1 MFPIL
6 KSRYIM
12 RKILFLTGI
21 LFVAGIAGACHDSE
35 SASGRP
41 DGIEVGF
48 ALRGVG
54 ISASVQPQVRPDS
67 RAAAESLS
75 AGSTVRVAAYKRRAS
90 GATADIAQDTYV
102 SEAVYEVQEDGSLKP
117 CAVDSE
123 GKVTSSAGDAMRLS
137 AGAYDFYALT
147 PALPFAD
154 DHRSVSVEHGTD
166 YACSL
171 TAACQVAP
179 QSGASSQTVA
189 LSMLERKCSRLYF
202 TISRKAENVTKAVI
216 KKVELSEITLSPV
229 SAVVCEALP
238 TDVGGGTYDFPAST
252 FAPGG
257 QPYEYTVADEVLPKA
272 DAPFGL
278 AMQVVFNSATEAT
291 DLDAQ
296 VSAMAFAPGLRYTF
310 DVSLQGGFVLLTLQI
325 TPWNTDAVWDTSLGD
340 QPHFSV
346 VVGSWEISGWTT
358 DVGGYFTPQIKPDSW
373 TENKDW
379 SADLGAYFSA
389 LADSDAWTDVDMG
402 GIVFE
407 NASE

>member
-1 MFPIL
+1 MLRTGWKSPSEKAMLFSRSYLPASRNRRMFPIL

-102 SEAVYEVQEDGSLKP
+102 SEAAYEVQEDGSLKP

-147 PALPFAD
+147 PAFAVCGRPSFGQCRTRYGLRLFAYRCMPGGSAVGD
-154 DHRSVSVEHGTD
+154 FVADCRVEH
-166 YACSL
+166 
-171 TAACQVAP
+171 V
-179 QSGASSQTVA
+179 GA
-189 LSMLERKCSRLYF
+189 
-202 TISRKAENVTKAVI
+202 
-216 KKVELSEITLSPV
+216 
-229 SAVVCEALP
+229 
-238 TDVGGGTYDFPAST
+238 
-252 FAPGG
+252 
-257 QPYEYTVADEVLPKA
+257 
-272 DAPFGL
+272 
-278 AMQVVFNSATEAT
+278 
-291 DLDAQ
+291 
-296 VSAMAFAPGLRYTF
+296 
-310 DVSLQGGFVLLTLQI
+310 
-325 TPWNTDAVWDTSLGD
+325 
-340 QPHFSV
+340 
-346 VVGSWEISGWTT
+346 
-358 DVGGYFTPQIKPDSW
+358 
-373 TENKDW
+373 
-379 SADLGAYFSA
+379 
-389 LADSDAWTDVDMG
+389 
-402 GIVFE
+402 
-407 NASE
+407 

>member
-1 MFPIL
+1 M
-6 KSRYIM
+6 
-12 RKILFLTGI
+12 
-21 LFVAGIAGACHDSE
+21 
-35 SASGRP
+35 
-41 DGIEVGF
+41 
-48 ALRGVG
+48 
-54 ISASVQPQVRPDS
+54 
-67 RAAAESLS
+67 
-75 AGSTVRVAAYKRRAS
+75 
-90 GATADIAQDTYV
+90 
-102 SEAVYEVQEDGSLKP
+102 
-117 CAVDSE
+117 
-123 GKVTSSAGDAMRLS
+123 
-137 AGAYDFYALT
+137 
-147 PALPFAD
+147 
-154 DHRSVSVEHGTD
+154 
-166 YACSL
+166 
-171 TAACQVAP
+171 
-179 QSGASSQTVA
+179 
-189 LSMLERKCSRLYF
+189 
-202 TISRKAENVTKAVI
+202 
-216 KKVELSEITLSPV
+216 
-229 SAVVCEALP
+229 CEALP

-252 FAPGG
+252 FTQGD

-389 LADSDAWTDVDMG
+389 LAGSDAWTDVDMG

>member
-1 MFPIL
+1 MLRTGWKSPSEKAMLFSRSYLPASRNRRMFPIL

-102 SEAVYEVQEDGSLKP
+102 SEAAYEVQEDGSLKP

-147 PALPFAD
+147 PALPFAA

-202 TISRKAENVTKAVI
+202 TSSRKAETVTKAVI

-229 SAVVCEALP
+229 SAVVC
-238 TDVGGGTYDFPAST
+238 
-252 FAPGG
+252 
-257 QPYEYTVADEVLPKA
+257 
-272 DAPFGL
+272 
-278 AMQVVFNSATEAT
+278 
-291 DLDAQ
+291 
-296 VSAMAFAPGLRYTF
+296 
-310 DVSLQGGFVLLTLQI
+310 
-325 TPWNTDAVWDTSLGD
+325 
-340 QPHFSV
+340 
-346 VVGSWEISGWTT
+346 
-358 DVGGYFTPQIKPDSW
+358 
-373 TENKDW
+373 
-379 SADLGAYFSA
+379 
-389 LADSDAWTDVDMG
+389 
-402 GIVFE
+402 
-407 NASE
+407 